1 MGIEAIAGVA
11 VTVLLAVVGWIWKLS
26 SRLTAA
32 DGRIT
37 AAETLASGASA
48 RAVELARDL
57 NAHKEHVAAEYV
69 SRDALTEVTAA
80 INRLGDRLD
89 NLFIHLMSQ
98 SGAQQ

>member
-1 MGIEAIAGVA
+1 MIGIEAIAGVA

-48 RAVELARDL
+48 RAVELGRDL
-57 NAHKEHVAAEYV
+57 NLHKEHVAAEYV
-69 SRDALTEVTAA
+69 SRDALDGVTEA
-80 INRLGDRLD
+80 INRLADRLD
-89 NLFIHLMSQ
+89 NLFLHFMPKP
-98 SGAQQ
+98 

>member
-26 SRLTAA
+26 GRLTTA

-48 RAVELARDL
+48 RAVELARELAD
-57 NAHKEHVAAEYV
+57 HKEHVASEYV
-69 SRDALTEVTAA
+69 SRETLKEFTDAV
-80 INRLGDRLD
+80 NRLGDRFD
-89 NLFIHLMSQ
+89 TFLMHFVPKP
-98 SGAQQ
+98 

>member
-1 MGIEAIAGVA
+1 MGVEAIAGVA
-11 VTVLLAVVGWIWKLS
+11 VTVLLAMGGWVWYLS

-57 NAHKEHVAAEYV
+57 NLHKEHVASEYV
-69 SRDALTEVTAA
+69 SRETLKEFTDAV
-80 INRLGDRLD
+80 NRLGDRFD
-89 NLFIHLMSQ
+89 TFLMHFVPKP
-98 SGAQQ
+98 

>member
-1 MGIEAIAGVA
+1 MGIEAIAGIA
-11 VTVLLAVVGWIWKLS
+11 VTVLLAVAGWVWKLS

-57 NAHKEHVAAEYV
+57 NLHKEHVAAEYV
-69 SRDALTEVTAA
+69 SRDALDGVTEA
-80 INRLGDRLD
+80 INRLADRLD
-89 NLFIHLMSQ
+89 NLFLHFMPKP
-98 SGAQQ
+98 